1 MAEQEKNPA
10 VGAWKK
16 NYRFGNR
23 TGKSGSKSTYKSKVV
38 GLEEDTFDVGASSN
52 PAKFSKLLRSIE
64 NYIQQ
69 TYKMPNNIVK
79 AIQQMK
85 CLTLSYPNK
94 PDKTECM
101 DAAGQFDKDEYE
113 MAKFAWRKD
122 YKAMRA
128 RKDKY
133 SENDLNAWALIY
145 DQCAPELKN
154 KLEET
159 ADYNTS
165 KKTNDMVSILSMIQG
180 Y

>member
-1 MAEQEKNPA
+1 
-10 VGAWKK
+10 
-16 NYRFGNR
+16 
-23 TGKSGSKSTYKSKVV
+23 
-38 GLEEDTFDVGASSN
+38 
-52 PAKFSKLLRSIE
+52 
-64 NYIQQ
+64 
-69 TYKMPNNIVK
+69 MPDNIVK

-133 SENDLNAWALIY
+133 NE
-145 DQCAPELKN
+145 N
-154 KLEET
+154 KLMSHMGPSHIDPRT
-159 ADYNTS
+159 QNLTR
-165 KKTNDMVSILSMIQG
+165 KQ
-180 Y
+180 